1 MSLRERLVPRTAVP
15 TVLLCSLCCGLL
27 IAESLAQSSTQEII
41 AFPTSAAPAESGPKS
56 VPQYSAEKT
65 TANLQRRKPKA
76 KYDISKIGK
85 RSIGKGLDF
94 YSAGE
99 ERELGQQIANA
110 IERSITVIDDAVIS
124 DYLNSLA
131 QRLVRNSDAKVP
143 FVVKVLDT
151 DEINAFALPGG
162 FLLVDRG
169 LILAAENEAV
179 LAGAMAHEI
188 AHVAARHA
196 TRGATRAQIL
206 DALSLSM
213 IFVSGPLGLAAHGL
227 NVVTRPLTTMKFSRN
242 AEREADLL
250 ALEYEYAAG
259 YDPEQFVRFLEA
271 MSSGETKK
279 RSLFSSTFA
288 THPMTS
294 DRVRLAQQ
302 EIATYLPDRDQYLV
316 DTSEFQQIKARLLDI
331 RPRVPKLRSSNR
343 P

>member
-1 MSLRERLVPRTAVP
+1 MSLRESLIPRTPVL

-27 IAESLAQSSTQEII
+27 TTESLAQAKAQEIVV
-41 AFPTSAAPAESGPKS
+41 FSTGAAPAESGPES
-56 VPQYSAEKT
+56 VPEYNAHKT
-65 TANLQRRKPKA
+65 TVNLQTHKPKP

-110 IERSITVIDDAVIS
+110 IERSITVIDDAVIN
-124 DYLNSLA
+124 DYLNGLV

-151 DEINAFALPGG
+151 NEINAFALPGG
-162 FLLVDRG
+162 FLFVNRG
-169 LILAAENEAV
+169 LILEAENEAV

-227 NVVTRPLTTMKFSRN
+227 NVVTRPLTTMRFSRN

-250 ALEYEYAAG
+250 ALEYAYAAG
-259 YDPEQFVRFLEA
+259 YDPEQFVGFLET
-271 MSSGETKK
+271 MSSGEARK
-279 RSLFSSTFA
+279 RSLFTSAFA

-302 EIATYLPDRDQYLV
+302 EIASYLPDRDQYLV

-331 RPRVPKLRSSNR
+331 RPRVPKLRSLSG

>member
-1 MSLRERLVPRTAVP
+1 MSLRERLIPREAVS
-15 TVLLCSLCCGLL
+15 TLLLCSLCCGLVTT
-27 IAESLAQSSTQEII
+27 ESLAQSNAQEILV
-41 AFPTSAAPAESGPKS
+41 FTSAAPAESGPES
-56 VPQYSAEKT
+56 VPQYNADKT
-65 TANLQRRKPKA
+65 TANLQGHKPKA

-124 DYLNSLA
+124 DYLNGLA

-162 FLLVDRG
+162 FLFVDRG

-227 NVVTRPLTTMKFSRN
+227 NVVTRPLTTMRFSRN

-259 YDPEQFVRFLEA
+259 YDPEQFVGFLEA

-279 RSLFSSTFA
+279 RSLFSSAFA

-316 DTSEFQQIKARLLDI
+316 DTSEFQQIKARLSDI